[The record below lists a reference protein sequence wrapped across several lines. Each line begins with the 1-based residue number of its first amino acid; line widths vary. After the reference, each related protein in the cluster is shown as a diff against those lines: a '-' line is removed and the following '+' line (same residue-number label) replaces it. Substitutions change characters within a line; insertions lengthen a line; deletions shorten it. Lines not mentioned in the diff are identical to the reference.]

1 MNIHKNIRTTLVRC
15 AAALCLLS
23 MALPGT
29 AGAGEVVVGGKTLKM
44 LGKSMREF
52 LFIDIYEL
60 SAYSVSG
67 QCEPGKIVYNNEP
80 KSMHLKMARDIP
92 KDRLTSNLRGTFEDN
107 YPKKGDVEGLKKK
120 VDEFLGR
127 FKNDL
132 KEGVYVEINYVPG
145 QGTTVKENGKP
156 LGAPVPGR
164 DFAELVW
171 RSYFGGNTCCGS
183 LKRNIIKQCKGE

>member
-1 MNIHKNIRTTLVRC
+1 MTFQKNISKTLVRC

-23 MALPGT
+23 MSLPGQ
-29 AGAGEVVVGGKTLKM
+29 ADEVVVGGKTLVK
-44 LGKSMREF
+44 LGSSMREF

-60 SAYSVSG
+60 AAYSQSG

-80 KSMHLKMARDIP
+80 KSMRLKMARDIP

-107 YPKKGDVEGLKKK
+107 LPQKGDIAALKKK
-120 VDEFLGR
+120 IDDFLGR

-132 KEGVYVEINYVPG
+132 KAGVYVEINYVPG

-156 LGAPVPGR
+156 LGAPMPGR
-164 DFAELVW
+164 DFAELIW
-171 RSYFGGNTCCGS
+171 RSYFGGNTCCSS
-183 LKRNIIKQCKGE
+183 LKKNIIQQCKSH